1 MMISSL
7 MMLPGLFA
15 MHFSGQSPILR
26 QNLCINVFIALIYP
40 HSMLI
45 LYMQMALA
53 PLLGD

>member
-1 MMISSL
+1 MISSL